1 MLIAQISDTH
11 LAAPGKRTFGV
22 APMAE
27 YLARCVAHIN
37 RLDPAPDLVIHT
49 GDVTN
54 NGRRDEAALAAE
66 ILAEL
71 RAPLAVVPGN
81 HDDRSALAAAFG
93 PQACP
98 QDEHGFIQHDI
109 ALPGLRLLGVDT
121 VAPGA
126 PGGAIDAARAAWLD
140 SRLRQQPE
148 TPTVLF
154 MHHPPAR
161 FGVIETD
168 LDGFEGLHLLAE
180 VVATHPQI
188 IRIWAGHIHLA
199 SLTEWQGVVVSTAPS
214 TGMRLYLD
222 LTLRRSAYILDEPAY
237 HLHYWH
243 PEQGLVT
250 HTVRVLAEEPLHP
263 FALEHLID

>member
-11 LAAPGKRTFGV
+11 LAPPGKHTFGV

-37 RLDPAPDLVIHT
+37 ALEPQPDLVLHT

-54 NGRRDEAALAAE
+54 AGTIGEARRAAE
-66 ILAEL
+66 ILRGL

-81 HDDRSALAAAFG
+81 HDCRATLAAAFG
-93 PQACP
+93 PTTCP

-109 ALPGLRLLGVDT
+109 RLEGLRLLGMDT
-121 VAPGA
+121 LASGK
-126 PGGAIDAARAAWLD
+126 PGGALDAPRAAWLEA
-140 SRLRQQPE
+140 RLQEAPT

-168 LDGFEGLHLLAE
+168 LDGFEGRERLAE
-180 VVATHPQI
+180 ILTRHSQI
-188 IRIWAGHIHLA
+188 LRIVAGHIHLA
-199 SLTEWQGVVVSTAPS
+199 SLTEWHGITISTAPS

-222 LTLRRSAYILDEPAY
+222 LTLRRSAYILDAPAY
-237 HLHYWH
+237 QLHLWL
-243 PEQGLVT
+243 PEEGRLVT

-263 FALEHLID
+263 FAPEHL